1 MKKETKEL
9 VEFIKDCVFR
19 YQTELKR
26 GEVDVGMID
35 GEKENQTCDKAI
47 TFLNSLPEI
56 ESHLC
61 NGGYIQDSNE
71 IPCCHGD
78 KVRFKLSH
86 CLAMEKHIK
95 EHGEVST
102 GTLEWNS
109 HIRAFIIKFDNATW
123 GGDWVCFDAG
133 NDEIEWFEKVV

>member
-35 GEKENQTCDKAI
+35 GEEEDKTCDKAI

-56 ESHLC
+56 ELRLC
-61 NGGYIQDSNE
+61 RGGYIQDRNGT
-71 IPCCHGD
+71 PCCDGD
-78 KVRFKLSH
+78 VIINESILDKQKEKGILYWSKNDSRFYFKKAEGLLNSLSVNFKKV
-86 CLAMEKHIK
+86 
-95 EHGEVST
+95 
-102 GTLEWNS
+102 
-109 HIRAFIIKFDNATW
+109 D
-123 GGDWVCFDAG
+123 
-133 NDEIEWFEKVV
+133 

>member
-26 GEVDVGMID
+26 GEVDVGVID
-35 GEKENQTCDKAI
+35 GEEEDKTCDKAI

-61 NGGYIQDSNE
+61 RGGYIQDRNGT
-71 IPCCHGD
+71 PCCDGD
-78 KVRFKLSH
+78 KVKVKDKEYTLYWSKSDGCFYMRSDVMPEFLERLSIN
-86 CLAMEKHIK
+86 IK
-95 EHGEVST
+95 
-102 GTLEWNS
+102 
-109 HIRAFIIKFDNATW
+109 
-123 GGDWVCFDAG
+123 
-133 NDEIEWFEKVV
+133 KVNK

>member
-35 GEKENQTCDKAI
+35 GEKEDKTCDKAI
-47 TFLNSLPEI
+47 TFLDSLPEI

-61 NGGYIQDSNE
+61 RGGYIQDKNGT
-71 IPCCHGD
+71 PCCDGD
-78 KVRFKLSH
+78 QLKCVLIEYPQEDWFYGKL
-86 CLAMEKHIK
+86 
-95 EHGEVST
+95 T
-102 GTLEWNS
+102 WN
-109 HIRAFIIKFDNATW
+109 A
-123 GGDWVCFDAG
+123 
-133 NDEIEWFEKVV
+133 NDGVFEIYTNTNTYTVTHMSWFEKVKD

>member
-35 GEKENQTCDKAI
+35 GEEEDKTCDKAI

-61 NGGYIQDSNE
+61 RGGYIQDRNGT
-71 IPCCHGD
+71 PCCDGD
-78 KVRFKLSH
+78 VIINESILDKQKEKGILYWSKNDSRFYFKKADGLLNSLSVNFKKV
-86 CLAMEKHIK
+86 
-95 EHGEVST
+95 
-102 GTLEWNS
+102 
-109 HIRAFIIKFDNATW
+109 D
-123 GGDWVCFDAG
+123 
-133 NDEIEWFEKVV
+133 